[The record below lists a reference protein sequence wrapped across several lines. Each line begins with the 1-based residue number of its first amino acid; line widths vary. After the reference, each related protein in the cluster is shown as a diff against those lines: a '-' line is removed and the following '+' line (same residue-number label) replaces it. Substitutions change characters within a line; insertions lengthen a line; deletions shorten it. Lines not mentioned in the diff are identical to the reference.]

1 MKPTVRQALYGL
13 AVADAIGN
21 PLEFQSKVSAENF
34 QKSAEAKELRI
45 SDDTQMALFC
55 AEGLIQGYSPAESYK
70 RWYKTQS
77 SSPNESSSND
87 GLLRFKDL
95 YHRESPGVTCM
106 TACVQLSANQR
117 VQNDSKGNG
126 GLMRLLPIP
135 YFAKTPEQAWDR
147 AVEDTRTTHKHP
159 LAIPCSGMLSLLH
172 YRLIQGV
179 SWNDALQEVL
189 NHKNAKEVWS
199 IVESVLQSHE
209 HYTEARKTW
218 RGCVAEEA
226 LALAIGTVHHNHDKG
241 YMRVIEDAICITGDS
256 DTVGAIAGGLAVSA
270 HMGYP
275 PDDYCKKLNA
285 LSSID
290 WVARQWEN
298 IFSSPAISS

>member
-1 MKPTVRQALYGL
+1 MKPTFRQALYGL

-34 QKSAEAKELRI
+34 QESAEAKVLRI

-55 AEGLIQGYSPAESYK
+55 AEGLIQGYSTAASYK

-77 SSPNESSSND
+77 SFPNESSPD

-95 YHRESPGVTCM
+95 YHREAPGVTCTRSCM
-106 TACVQLSANQR
+106 QLIANR
-117 VQNDSKGNG
+117 PVQNDSKGNG

-135 YFAKTPEQAWDR
+135 YFAKTPEQTWDR

-199 IVESVLQSHE
+199 IVESVLQSHA

-218 RGCVAEEA
+218 RGGVAEEA
-226 LALAIGTVHHNHDKG
+226 LALAVGAVHYNRDKG
-241 YMRVIEDAICITGDS
+241 YMRVIEDAICIPGDS

-285 LSSID
+285 LSAID
-290 WVARQWEN
+290 WVVDQWEDT
-298 IFSSPAISS
+298 FRSSAISS